1 MNLPVEVLE
10 AVRAGRCVAFVGT
23 RASLEAAE
31 QAGIDY
37 PDAKTLA
44 KDLGWKRP
52 KPIPGARPKPGV
64 ASVEEGASAY
74 EAANGRAALIEFMV
88 ARTGGAAPPT
98 AVAPTTA
105 HTGLLRHFSL
115 IFSTCQDDLL
125 ERAAASAGVRLD
137 VLGRADRLPDADPS
151 RRVLVKLR
159 GGFERPDSLVLTGA
173 DFAAHPTPEAVR
185 KQLRTILRNQ
195 VVLFVGYRPDEEEF
209 EHLFSELSDAY
220 GGELPRCHLAVA
232 QGPLDDYLWQK
243 WVWRGLLMFTAD
255 PMECVAELEAT
266 VR

>member
-1 MNLPVEVLE
+1 MNLPVEVIE

-23 RASLEAAE
+23 RTSLEAAE

-52 KPIPGARPKPGV
+52 KPPPGPRPKPGV

-74 EAANGRAALIEFMV
+74 EAAHGRSALIDFLV
-88 ARTGGAAPPT
+88 ARTGAAAP
-98 AVAPTTA
+98 PTTA
-105 HTGLLRHFSL
+105 HTGILRHFSL
-115 IFSTCQDDLL
+115 IFTTCTDDLL

-137 VLGRADRLPDADPS
+137 VLGRADRLPETDPS

-173 DFAAHPTPEAVR
+173 DFVAREAPEAVR
-185 KQLRTILRNQ
+185 KQLRTLLRNQ
-195 VVLFVGYRPDEEEF
+195 VVLFIGYRPDEEEF
-209 EHLFSELSDAY
+209 EHLFSELSEAY

-243 WVWRGLLMFTAD
+243 CVWRGLLMFTAD
-255 PMECVAELEAT
+255 PMECVAELEVS